1 MWRRPVTFGGGMT
14 ITNFGAPGAPDGWKR
29 PSFSQ
34 REYQRSSKAAGSKVL
49 SRPRAGV
56 AAESIMADMKKGLF
70 GALSYQNA
78 ARERRVGVRA
88 EQSEG
93 RAPKTRVHG

>member
-70 GALSYQNA
+70 GALSYQKA
-78 ARERRVGVRA
+78 GTADASLLPR
-88 EQSEG
+88 G
-93 RAPKTRVHG
+93 RALAALGPGI